1 MIIIQQKPFEQ
12 ILEMTKDYRSLLI
25 VGCDECASV
34 VQVGGERQAETLKM
48 LLEMA
53 RKLKGDELKAESLS
67 ITRQCDKGIVFSS
80 LHQIIDKYEA
90 ILCLGCGAG
99 VQAVSEL
106 FPEVPVIPALNTEFL
121 GETKKQGIWI
131 ESCVGCGDCMLYYFG
146 GICPLTRCSKHLLN
160 GPCGGSVNGKC
171 EIDPE
176 IPCAW
181 QQIIDRLSFFK
192 ALYRLESIYPPKD
205 WSKKQGKGPR
215 KIIREDQLK

>member
-1 MIIIQQKPFEQ
+1 
-12 ILEMTKDYRSLLI
+12 MTKDYRSLLI

-99 VQAVSEL
+99 VQTVADIFPDKIVLPATDTKFIGMHDREKSE
-106 FPEVPVIPALNTEFL
+106 FHEMCSAC
-121 GETKKQGIWI
+121 GECILHET
-131 ESCVGCGDCMLYYFG
+131 G
-146 GICPLTRCSKHLLN
+146 GICPITRCAKGLLN
-160 GPCGGSVNGKC
+160 GPCGGQAGGKC
-171 EIDPE
+171 EVGGWKRD
-176 IPCAW
+176 CAW
-181 QQIIDRLSFFK
+181 VQIYNRLK
-192 ALYRLESIYPPKD
+192 ARGRLDLFRKFRPPRDFRISEHPREVVLEKVEG
-205 WSKKQGKGPR
+205 SKA
-215 KIIREDQLK
+215 